1 MSIIDLSNGKQPFIN
16 DDSSVVVVQNGE
28 IYNLGTGKSQTFNE
42 VAKAVIDWNKK
53 GEISYI
59 KFPENLKGAY
69 QSYTEADITSLRNAG
84 YTEPFFNVQEG
95 VIDYLSKLESWP
107 KNEPN

>member
-1 MSIIDLSNGKQPFIN
+1 MVFL
-16 DDSSVVVVQNGE
+16 QNEEISG